1 MATIQDALAI
11 AVQHHQ
17 AGRLDNAEG
26 IYRQILQVAPQQPD
40 ALHLLG
46 VLLRRQQP
54 TMAVRLIREA
64 LLHNPHLTEAHINLA
79 NVLQDLGHHAEAA
92 ASFRRAIAL
101 RPDLEVA
108 WAGHASVQRVLGRFD
123 TAVAGYHRAIRLTPE
138 MAEIRNGLANALQDL
153 KRYDDAARCYGHA
166 LALEPAHASAGNNL
180 SIALRELRQPERALL
195 WQRRAVAHNPL
206 FAAAHTSLG
215 ITLQELGRLDEAAA
229 CHARAAACEPG
240 FTAAYN
246 NLGNTRQAQNRLD
259 AAIAQYRHALNTDP
273 DSPDGHRNLGIG
285 LLVAGRFAE
294 GWGEYEGRLRCKDAP
309 VLADL
314 PKPRWSG
321 EPLEGRR
328 ILLHSEQGLGD
339 TIQFC
344 RYASLVAARGGRVV
358 LGVQPSLTRL
368 LKGLQGAAAVR
379 SGAVPLQEF
388 DLHIQM
394 LSLPGLFGSDLDS
407 FPAQVPYL
415 YPEPEMAARWAERL
429 GRLEGMRVGLV
440 WAGSPGHGNDKN
452 RSLRL
457 EAFAPLAA
465 LPGVTLVSIQKGPS
479 EGLAAEPPG
488 GMPLVNLSP
497 EIADFADTAAI
508 AANLDLVICV
518 DTSVAHLCGALGRP
532 TWVLLPFAPDWRW
545 MLDREDSPWYPTMR
559 LFRQERPGD
568 WSGVLARVE
577 EALRFR
583 SGSQP
588 MLCSSPL
595 FRS

>member
-1 MATIQDALAI
+1 MATIQEALAI

-17 AGRLDNAEG
+17 GGRVEVAAG
-26 IYRQILQVAPQQPD
+26 IYRQILQVAPRQAD

-46 VLLRRQQP
+46 VALRRQQP
-54 TMAVRLIREA
+54 AMAVRLIREA
-64 LLHNPHLTEAHINLA
+64 LTHNPELAEAHINLA
-79 NVLQDLGHHAEAA
+79 NVLQDLGRPGEAA
-92 ASFRRAIAL
+92 ASFRRALAL
-101 RPDLEVA
+101 RPELDGA
-108 WAGHASVQRVLGRFD
+108 WGGHAFAQRMLGRLD
-123 TAVAGYHRAIRLTPE
+123 ASVADYRRAVRLAPGL
-138 MAEIRNGLANALQDL
+138 AETRNGLANALQDL
-153 KRYDDAARCYGHA
+153 KRYGEAALCYRHA
-166 LALEPAHASAGNNL
+166 LALEPTHASASNNL
-180 SIALRELRQPERALL
+180 SIALRELRRPEEALL
-195 WQRRAVAHNPL
+195 WQCRTVARDPA

-229 CHARAAACEPG
+229 CHARAIACEPG
-240 FTAAYN
+240 LTAAYN
-246 NLGNTRQAQNRLD
+246 NLGNTHQAQNRLD
-259 AAIAQYRHALNTDP
+259 AAIVQYCHALHTDP
-273 DSPDGHRNLGIG
+273 DSPDAHRNLGIG

-294 GWGEYEGRLRCKDAP
+294 GWREYEGRLRCKDAP

-314 PKPRWSG
+314 PKPRWGG
-321 EPLEGRR
+321 EALAGRR

-344 RYASLVAARGGRVV
+344 RYAPLVAARGGQVV

-368 LKGLQGAAAVR
+368 LHGMRGVAEVR
-379 SGAVPLQEF
+379 SGGVPLQAF

-394 LSLPGLFGSDLDS
+394 LSLPGLFGTTLGSV
-407 FPAQVPYL
+407 PAQVPYL

-429 GRLEGMRVGLV
+429 GRLTGLRVGLV

-452 RSLRL
+452 RSVRL
-457 EAFAPLAA
+457 DAFAPLAA

-479 EGLAAEPPG
+479 EGLAADPPG

-497 EIADFADTAAI
+497 DIADFADTAAI

-545 MLDREDSPWYPTMR
+545 MLEREDSPWYPTMR

-568 WSGVLARVE
+568 WSGVLARVA
-577 EALRFR
+577 EALRAR
-583 SGSQP
+583 TGG
-588 MLCSSPL
+588 
-595 FRS
+595 